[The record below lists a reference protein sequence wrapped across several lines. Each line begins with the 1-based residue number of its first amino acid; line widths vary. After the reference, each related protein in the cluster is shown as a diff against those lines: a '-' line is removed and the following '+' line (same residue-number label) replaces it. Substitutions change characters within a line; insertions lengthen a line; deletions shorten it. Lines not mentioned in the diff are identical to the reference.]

1 MKKYNINF
9 VENKKIYF
17 SISLGI
23 MLIGL
28 IFNVIFGTE
37 LDIQFTGGAI
47 AKYSY
52 TGNIDENQL
61 KDIIQK
67 ATDEIVS
74 VQISKD
80 MTSSDE
86 DKNIVSVEFAGNNE
100 ISLDQ
105 QKGLTASLSDN
116 FPDNK
121 FEQLEVSSVD
131 PSMGKTFFLK
141 CMAAI
146 GIASLLMVMYVAL
159 RFRKISGFSA
169 GVMALVALL
178 HDVIMVY
185 FTFIIFRMPL
195 DDSFIAVV
203 LMILGYSLN
212 DTIVIYDRIREN
224 QNLMGKKVPLKELV
238 NHSINQTFGRTLN
251 TSISTLI
258 AIVTVLVVAL
268 IFNLSSVVSFALP
281 MVIGIISGCY
291 SSICIAS
298 PLWVMWRDYKDK
310 HAKHK
315 PNKKK

>member
-1 MKKYNINF
+1 MKKYNIKF

-17 SISLGI
+17 GISLGI
-23 MLIGL
+23 MLIGI
-28 IFNVIFGTE
+28 IFNIIWRTK

-52 TGNIDENQL
+52 SGTIDENQI
-61 KDIIQK
+61 KDVIQK
-67 ATDEIVS
+67 ATDEIVT

-86 DKNIVSVEFAGNNE
+86 EKNIISVEFSGNKE
-100 ISLDQ
+100 ITLEQ
-105 QKGLTASLSDN
+105 QKDLTTSLSDN
-116 FPDNK
+116 FPGNG
-121 FEQLEVSSVD
+121 FNQLEVSSVD
-131 PSMGKTFFLK
+131 PSMGRTFFLK

-146 GIASLLMVMYVAL
+146 GIASVLMVFYVTF

-169 GVMALVALL
+169 GVMALLALI
-178 HDVIMVY
+178 HDIIMVY

-195 DDSFIAVV
+195 DDNFIAVV

-224 QNLMGKKVPLKELV
+224 KGIMDENTPLRNLV
-238 NHSINQTFGRTLN
+238 NKSINQTFSRTLN
-251 TSISTLI
+251 TSISTII
-258 AIVTVLVVAL
+258 AIATVLIVAL

-298 PLWVMWRDYKDK
+298 PLWVMWKEYK
-310 HAKHK
+310 
-315 PNKKK
+315 NKK

>member
-258 AIVTVLVVAL
+258 AIVTVLGVAL

>member
-1 MKKYNINF
+1 MKKYNIDF
-9 VENKKIYF
+9 VGNRKIYF

-23 MLIGL
+23 ILIGL
-28 IFNVIFGTE
+28 IFNFIFGTE

-52 TGNIDENQL
+52 TGDIEENQL

-67 ATDEIVS
+67 STDEIVS

-80 MTSSDE
+80 MTSSSE
-86 DKNIVSVEFAGNNE
+86 DKNIVSVEFSGNNE

-105 QKGLTASLSDN
+105 QKELTNSLTDT

-121 FEQLEVSSVD
+121 IEQLEVSSVD

-141 CMAAI
+141 CMTAI
-146 GIASLLMVMYVAL
+146 GIASLLMVLYVAF

-178 HDVIMVY
+178 HDVVMIY

-224 QNLMGKKVPLKELV
+224 KKLMSKKTPLRDLV

-258 AIVTVLVVAL
+258 AIVTVQVVAL
-268 IFNLSSVVSFALP
+268 VFNLSSVVSFALP

-298 PLWVMWRDYKDK
+298 PLWVLWREYKDK
-310 HAKHK
+310 HTKRTS
-315 PNKKK
+315 N

>member
-1 MKKYNINF
+1 MKKYNIDF
-9 VENKKIYF
+9 VGNRKIYF

-23 MLIGL
+23 ILIGL
-28 IFNVIFGTE
+28 IFNFIFGTE

-52 TGNIDENQL
+52 TGDIEENQL

-67 ATDEIVS
+67 STDEIVS

-80 MTSSDE
+80 MTSSSE
-86 DKNIVSVEFAGNNE
+86 DKNIVSVEFSGNNE

-105 QKGLTASLSDN
+105 QKELTNSLTDT

-121 FEQLEVSSVD
+121 IEQLEVSSVD

-141 CMAAI
+141 CMTAI
-146 GIASLLMVMYVAL
+146 GIASLLMVLYVAF

-178 HDVIMVY
+178 HDVVMIY

-224 QNLMGKKVPLKELV
+224 KKLMSKKTPLRDLV
-238 NHSINQTFGRTLN
+238 NFSINQTFGRTLN

-268 IFNLSSVVSFALP
+268 VFNLSSVVSFALP

-298 PLWVMWRDYKDK
+298 PLWVLWREYKDK
-310 HAKHK
+310 HTKRTS
-315 PNKKK
+315 N

>member
-1 MKKYNINF
+1 MKKYNIDF
-9 VENKKIYF
+9 VGNRKIYF

-23 MLIGL
+23 ILIGL
-28 IFNVIFGTE
+28 IFNFIFGTE

-52 TGNIDENQL
+52 TGDIEENQL

-67 ATDEIVS
+67 STDEIVS

-80 MTSSDE
+80 MTSSSE
-86 DKNIVSVEFAGNNE
+86 DKNIVSVEFSGNNE

-105 QKGLTASLSDN
+105 QKELTNSLTDT

-121 FEQLEVSSVD
+121 IEQLEVSSVD

-141 CMAAI
+141 CMTAI
-146 GIASLLMVMYVAL
+146 GIASLLMVLYVAF

-178 HDVIMVY
+178 HDVVMIY

-224 QNLMGKKVPLKELV
+224 KKLMSKKTPLRDLV

-268 IFNLSSVVSFALP
+268 VFNLSSVVSFALP

-298 PLWVMWRDYKDK
+298 PLWVLWREYKDK
-310 HAKHK
+310 HTKRTS
-315 PNKKK
+315 N